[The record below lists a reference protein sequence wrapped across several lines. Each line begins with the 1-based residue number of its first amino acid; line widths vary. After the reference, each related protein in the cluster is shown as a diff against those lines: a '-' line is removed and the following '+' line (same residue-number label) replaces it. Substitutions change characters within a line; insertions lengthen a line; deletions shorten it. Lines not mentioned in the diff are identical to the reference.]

1 MRVDGG
7 IADVTGETCRLKG
20 GGSVMCVDGG
30 VANVMGWNAMAQR
43 GHFWNTQALRES
55 FSSLKFGGFRLV
67 IIL

>member
-7 IADVTGETCRLKG
+7 IAD
-20 GGSVMCVDGG
+20 
-30 VANVMGWNAMAQR
+30 VMGWNAMAQR

>member
-1 MRVDGG
+1 
-7 IADVTGETCRLKG
+7 
-20 GGSVMCVDGG
+20 MCVDGG
-30 VANVMGWNAMAQR
+30 VADVTGETSRLKRGGSVLHVDGGVADVMGWNAMAQR